1 MKPLLRLAIALFAA
15 AACATVQAQKFP
27 ERSVRVIIPYAP
39 GGGTDNL
46 VRTLAPVV
54 GASMGHPLVI
64 ENKPGGNSI
73 IGTQLVATAPADGYT
88 LLATDSAVLINP
100 GLFKSKMPFDTLKS
114 LTGVTM
120 LAYAP
125 VMLVTHPSVQATTLR
140 DLLDMAR
147 AKPGFLTYASGGLG
161 AATHLAGELMKQA
174 ANVDILHVPFKGTGP
189 GTTAVLGGQVHMQF
203 TGISSGRPLVESGKL
218 RALAQTGKQ
227 RNPAMPSVPT
237 FDEAGLPGIDADTY
251 WGLYAPAGTPPAI
264 VAEINKHFAAAL
276 KSPALA
282 EKLAAMGF
290 IPVANSPADHTRQM
304 REIVAR
310 WTQVIDKA
318 KIVPE

>member
-1 MKPLLRLAIALFAA
+1 MKHMLRCAIALLAA
-15 AACATVQAQKFP
+15 LCAVAQAQSFP

-46 VRTLAPVV
+46 VRTLAPLV

-64 ENKPGGNSI
+64 DNKPGGNTI
-73 IGTQLVATAPADGYT
+73 IGTQLAVNAPADGYT
-88 LLATDSAVLINP
+88 LLATDTAVLINP
-100 GLFKSKMPFDTLKS
+100 GLFKDKMPFDTAKS

-120 LAYAP
+120 MAYAP
-125 VMLVTHPSVQATTLR
+125 VMLVTHPSVQAGSLKE
-140 DLLDMAR
+140 LLAMAR
-147 AKPGFLTYASGGLG
+147 AKPGSLTYASGGSG
-161 AATHLAGELMKQA
+161 ASTHLAGELMKQA

-189 GTTAVLGGQVHMQF
+189 ATTAVLGGQVHMQF

-218 RALAQTGKQ
+218 RALALTGKQ

-237 FDEAGLPGIDADTY
+237 FDEAGLPGVDADSY
-251 WGLYAPAGTPPAI
+251 WGLYAPAGTPPDI
-264 VAEINKHFAAAL
+264 VAQINKHFVAAL

-290 IPVANSPADHTRQM
+290 LPLANSPEDHTRQM
-304 REIVAR
+304 RQVIAH
-310 WTQVIDKA
+310 WTGVIDKA
-318 KIVPE
+318 KIKTE

>member
-1 MKPLLRLAIALFAA
+1 MRHLLRCAIALVAA
-15 AACATVQAQKFP
+15 LCAGAHAQGFP
-27 ERSVRVIIPYAP
+27 ERSVRVIIPYSP

-73 IGTQLVATAPADGYT
+73 IGTQLAVNAPADGYT
-88 LLATDSAVLINP
+88 LLASDTAVLINP
-100 GLFKSKMPFDTLKS
+100 GLFKSKMPFDTAKS

-125 VMLVTHPSVQATTLR
+125 VMLVTHPSVQASSLKE
-140 DLLDMAR
+140 LLAMAR
-147 AKPGFLTYASGGLG
+147 AKPGSLTYASGGSG
-161 AATHLAGELMKQA
+161 ASTHLAGELMKQA

-189 GTTAVLGGQVHMQF
+189 ATTAVLGGQVHMQF

-218 RALAQTGKQ
+218 RAIAQTGRQ

-237 FDEAGLPGIDADTY
+237 FDEAGLPGVDADTY

-264 VAEINKHFAAAL
+264 VAEINRHFVAAL

-290 IPVANSPADHTRQM
+290 LPLANSPEDHTRQM
-304 REIVAR
+304 REIIAR
-310 WTQVIDKA
+310 WTEVIDKG
-318 KIVPE
+318 KITTE

>member
-1 MKPLLRLAIALFAA
+1 MKHLLRCAIALVAA
-15 AACATVQAQKFP
+15 LCAVAQAQSFP
-27 ERSVRVIIPYAP
+27 ERSVRVVIPYAP

-46 VRTLAPVV
+46 IRTIAPMV

-64 ENKPGGNSI
+64 DNKPGGNTI
-73 IGTQLVATAPADGYT
+73 IGTQLVTNAPADGYT
-88 LLATDSAVLINP
+88 LLATDTAVLINP
-100 GLFKSKMPFDTLKS
+100 GLFKEKMPFDTAKS

-120 LAYAP
+120 MAYAP
-125 VMLVTHPSVQATTLR
+125 VMLVTHPSVQAASLKE
-140 DLLDMAR
+140 LLAMAR
-147 AKPGFLTYASGGLG
+147 AKPGTLTYASGGSG
-161 AATHLAGELMKQA
+161 ASTHLAGELMKQA
-174 ANVDILHVPFKGTGP
+174 GNVDILHVPFKGTGP
-189 GTTAVLGGQVHMQF
+189 ATTAVLGGQVHMQF

-218 RALAQTGKQ
+218 RALALTGKQ

-237 FDEAGLPGIDADTY
+237 FDEAGLPGIDADSY

-264 VAEINKHFAAAL
+264 LAQINKHFVAAL

-290 IPVANSPADHTRQM
+290 LPLANSPDDHTRQM
-304 REIVAR
+304 REIIAH

-318 KIVPE
+318 KIKTE

>member
-1 MKPLLRLAIALFAA
+1 MKHLLRCAIALVAA
-15 AACATVQAQKFP
+15 LCAVAQAQSFP

-88 LLATDSAVLINP
+88 LLATDTAVLINP
-100 GLFKSKMPFDTLKS
+100 GLFKEKMPFDTAKS

-120 LAYAP
+120 MAYAP
-125 VMLVTHPSVQATTLR
+125 VMLVTHPSVQAGSLKE
-140 DLLDMAR
+140 LLAMAH
-147 AKPGFLTYASGGLG
+147 AKPGSLTYASGGSG
-161 AATHLAGELMKQA
+161 ASTHLAGELMKQA

-189 GTTAVLGGQVHMQF
+189 ATTAVLGGQVHMQF

-218 RALAQTGKQ
+218 RAVALTGKQ

-237 FDEAGLPGIDADTY
+237 FDEAGLPGIDADSY

-264 VAEINKHFAAAL
+264 LAQVNKHFVAAL

-290 IPVANSPADHTRQM
+290 LPLANSPEDHTRQM
-304 REIVAR
+304 REVIAR

-318 KIVPE
+318 KIKTE